1 MGRLVTI
8 NEIKHTMVVNEK
20 GSGFVA
26 QYTET
31 YLLNSSDNQTVAD
44 NSITVVPSLPLTN
57 FNGVLLTITGVVYT
71 GTTANPT
78 PVNGANVVVYGPDGT
93 LLAEDISKTVG
104 TQVGTYNLVF
114 QGEKDVMYRVVA
126 SLEGYNSFSDVA
138 IFTNT
143 ETVSLLLL
151 LTDKADVLSIYGRV
165 VDAKTGAGIENA
177 NISVV
182 GGGNS
187 VTAVTGADGSFIVYD
202 GFTAGT
208 NYTVTASKQ
217 GYNTQ
222 IQEVTIPTTSVG
234 RAITFTLDSDN
245 TNITTITGRVIVEG
259 SNPPVGIA
267 DAFVG
272 LFVVS
277 SSGVTLVDSRLS
289 DSFGTYTFTNVDATQ
304 TYVIKAN
311 KIVQVNS

>member
-1 MGRLVTI
+1 MGRIVTI

-114 QGEKDVMYRVVA
+114 QGEKNVMYRVVA
-126 SLEGYNSFSDVA
+126 SLEGYNSFSEVA

-143 ETVSLLLL
+143 EVVSLLLL
-151 LTDKADVLSIYGRV
+151 LTDKTDVLSIYGRV
-165 VDAKTGAGIENA
+165 VDTKTGAGIENA

-187 VTAVTGADGSFIVYD
+187 VTAVTGVDGSFIVYD

-234 RAITFTLDSDN
+234 RAVTFTLDSDN
-245 TNITTITGRVIVEG
+245 TNITTIAGRVIVEG

-277 SSGVTLVDSRLS
+277 SSGVTLVDSRFS